1 MYESNETDIGDC
13 WLSFLEMTDVLVQNI
28 HACHIK
34 DSVQYLSST
43 YHMFKYMKAY
53 NNHYYGRWLPYYWAR
68 ISNLQDDQAS
78 FFRNSFA
85 QSMTGLPYSCQGMD
99 LWIECTMNLGL
110 KLKQGWLN
118 LLSNEKQ
125 LFSTTRNVNNISR
138 VRSTI
143 KRNLKRKDRK
153 RKHVEQ
159 QVSRMKRDE
168 SAVQDIESCFEEFDT
183 KPFDDSNPVLRTL
196 QSGIVMS
203 EELKEN
209 LKKSIATG
217 EEQVK
222 SYLKERVYSKELSMR
237 DTIHKNKRIDF
248 TNDYVSKAEGTGREK
263 ANQMEKDGLVAIFNL
278 VDKSDIIDSSELFK
292 YRITSEC
299 LSAFNSDGSMR
310 KTQKSKILT
319 KFNLSSVDSPRNYVG
334 LVDMGFIWRIAT
346 QTPDDRE
353 LVKRS

>member
-1 MYESNETDIGDC
+1 M
-13 WLSFLEMTDVLVQNI
+13 L
-28 HACHIK
+28 
-34 DSVQYLSST
+34 
-43 YHMFKYMKAY
+43 KYMKAY

-68 ISNLQDDQAS
+68 ISNLQDGQAS
-78 FFRNSFA
+78 FFRDSFA
-85 QSMTGLPYSCQGMD
+85 QSMTQLPYSCQGMY
-99 LWIECTMNLGL
+99 LWIECTMNLGS

-203 EELKEN
+203 EELKED

-299 LSAFNSDGSMR
+299 LDAFNSDGSMR
-310 KTQKSKILT
+310 KTQKSKILPSSIFLPLAPLVIMLVWLT
-319 KFNLSSVDSPRNYVG
+319 WGSSGEWQPKHLMTGSLSKEAEENTPGEISQGRLSRLLQLAINLHIKLYV
-334 LVDMGFIWRIAT
+334 
-346 QTPDDRE
+346 
-353 LVKRS
+353 